1 MADLVLAELNLGW
14 PQLSKF
20 LKRYERPIQ
29 TNQIQLAD
37 AVEEMLQNPNIEYR
51 SAYNKHQ

>member
-29 TNQIQLAD
+29 ANQILLAD
-37 AVEEMLQNPNIEYR
+37 AVEEMLQNPHIESR
-51 SAYNKHQ
+51 SLYNEEQ